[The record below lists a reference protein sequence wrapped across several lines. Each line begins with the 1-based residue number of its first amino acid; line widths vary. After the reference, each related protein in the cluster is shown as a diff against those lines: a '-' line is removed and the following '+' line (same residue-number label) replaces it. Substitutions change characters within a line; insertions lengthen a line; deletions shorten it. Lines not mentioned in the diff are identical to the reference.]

1 MRFPIIYDGP
11 SWPFLLVPAGVASLE
26 AAIIYN
32 IPHVSWF
39 IPPVVASLTFCACL
53 GYYLWR
59 FRHGYYLE
67 VNSKGIRQVVSFL
80 TWTLPYERLV
90 SVQLSPS
97 GRVKLQLQ
105 RPPAL
110 LRHLPPERHHY
121 EVIERLGDAR
131 SFETALRLRAP
142 SHVRISWSPSLPEE
156 EEAYVFEATAGFLRR
171 ATAFALDAIMSAVL
185 WMCAWIVLFMP
196 LFVADISVDAAWLFP
211 ILPVVWF
218 LYTWEGNARGQ
229 SEGKSAMKL
238 RVQAL
243 PGAPPGLWPGLRRT
257 MGQFAIGLTLGIG
270 YLWVLTNHERRGL
283 HDILA
288 GTRVVRGVKRQA
300 SESEQRA
307 ADLALDRQNAI
318 SP

>member
-11 SWPFLLVPAGVASLE
+11 SWPFVLVPASVASLE
-26 AAIIYN
+26 AAIIHN

-39 IPPVVASLTFCACL
+39 IPPIVASLTFCACL

-59 FRHGYYLE
+59 FRHLYYLE
-67 VNSKGIRQVVSFL
+67 VNPKGIRRVVFFL
-80 TWTLPYERLV
+80 TWTSPYERLV

-97 GRVKLQLQ
+97 GQVKLRL
-105 RPPAL
+105 RHSPAL
-110 LRHLPPERHHY
+110 LRHLPVERHHY
-121 EVIERLGDAR
+121 EVIERLADAR
-131 SFETALRLRAP
+131 SFESALRLHAP
-142 SHVRISWSPSLPEE
+142 THVKISWSPLPSEE
-156 EEAYVFEATAGFLRR
+156 EEAYVFEATASFLRR
-171 ATAFALDAIMSAVL
+171 ATAFALDTIASAVL
-185 WMCAWIVLFMP
+185 WMCAWILLFMP
-196 LFVADISVDAAWLFP
+196 LFVADISVDAAWVFP

-218 LYTWEGNARGQ
+218 LHTWEGNARGQ
-229 SEGKSAMKL
+229 SEGKITMKL

-243 PGAPPGLWPGLRRT
+243 SGATPGLWPGLRRT

-300 SESEQRA
+300 
-307 ADLALDRQNAI
+307 
-318 SP
+318 